1 MLIVGVPC
9 LLCSL
14 AVPGIWGLLRV
25 TLIISVA
32 RASQLLCASKISCS
46 GSTMGAVDQV
56 DTHQL
61 LLEISKEI
69 GMKRVL
75 EDLQK

>member
-1 MLIVGVPC
+1 
-9 LLCSL
+9 
-14 AVPGIWGLLRV
+14 
-25 TLIISVA
+25 
-32 RASQLLCASKISCS
+32 
-46 GSTMGAVDQV
+46 MGAVDQV